1 MRGVN
6 VRHTKRRFQ
15 LVIERPKVHF
25 FFSTSSSFV
34 GFYWPLN
41 EVHLLIAMLY
51 EFAIAVGSILFS
63 FSLYFGFYKYFQSAS
78 DDVVFDR
85 RDDLDGKEL
94 LLVNVVSDVKYTITE
109 NLYARCSTSPA
120 GVQKVIN

>member
-1 MRGVN
+1 
-6 VRHTKRRFQ
+6 
-15 LVIERPKVHF
+15 
-25 FFSTSSSFV
+25 
-34 GFYWPLN
+34 
-41 EVHLLIAMLY
+41 MLY

-63 FSLYFGFYKYFQSAS
+63 FSLYFGFSKYVQSDS

-94 LLVNVVSDVKYTITE
+94 LLVNVVRSILSDVKYTITE

-120 GVQKVIN
+120 GVHKIINWEQSI